1 MRLLAAGF
9 GVDLKREREERLTPD
24 RKRVDKAW
32 DSPVDIATV
41 RRILSNPD
49 NWHLTPNGGGIYK
62 IACFCRDYGL
72 SEDMT
77 TGIMEELCPIGF
89 DDLDHIASKVR
100 NAYQYATGDA
110 GERSFAAGLEK
121 LDKEELDFS
130 FVDKKEGLFD
140 E

>member
-1 MRLLAAGF
+1 M
-9 GVDLKREREERLTPD
+9 DLKPVKEERPKLD
-24 RKRVDKAW
+24 GKRVDKAW
-32 DSPVDIATV
+32 DFPVDIATV
-41 RRILSNPD
+41 TRILSNPD
-49 NWHLTPNGGGIYK
+49 NWYLTPNGGGIYK

-72 SEDMT
+72 SEEMT
-77 TGIMEELCPIGF
+77 TELMEELCPIGF

-130 FVDKKEGLFD
+130 FVDKEEGLFD